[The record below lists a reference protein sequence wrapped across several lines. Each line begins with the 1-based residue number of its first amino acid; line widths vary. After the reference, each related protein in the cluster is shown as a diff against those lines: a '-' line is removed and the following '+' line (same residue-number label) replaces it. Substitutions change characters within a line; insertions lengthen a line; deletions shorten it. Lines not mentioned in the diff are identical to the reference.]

1 MLHRTG
7 PNGDAVGDK
16 AAGGVALH
24 GRRSERRTV
33 MAMCK
38 TECVPGRR
46 VVWLQVP
53 RGGYFSLD
61 RSYPVDAV
69 VTGVGLA
76 RVRIRVQKRTGE
88 SVERWVSPERL
99 LPVEGESFAH
109 AVATSREL
117 TPEDRDFWLRV
128 CEAEGT

>member
-1 MLHRTG
+1 
-7 PNGDAVGDK
+7 
-16 AAGGVALH
+16 
-24 GRRSERRTV
+24 
-33 MAMCK
+33 MAMSK
-38 TECVPGRR
+38 AECVPGRR

-61 RSYPVDAV
+61 HSSPVDAV

-88 SVERWVSPERL
+88 AVERWVSPERL
-99 LPVEGESFAH
+99 LPREGESFAH

-117 TPEDRDFWLRV
+117 APEDRDFWLRV
-128 CEAEGT
+128 CEAEGK